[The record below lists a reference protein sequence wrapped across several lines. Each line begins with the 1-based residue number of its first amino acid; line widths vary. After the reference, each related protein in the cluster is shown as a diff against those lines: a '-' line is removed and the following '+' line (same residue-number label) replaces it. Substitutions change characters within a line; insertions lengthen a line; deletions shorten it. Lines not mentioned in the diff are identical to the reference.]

1 MTIITIVIDEK
12 GDVTIDVE
20 SFTGMGSQV
29 SRRSQTTEL
38 FGQVSMLS

>member
-20 SFTGMGSQV
+20 SFTGMGSQ
-29 SRRSQTTEL
+29 TTEAIRAG
-38 FGQVSMLS
+38 FDAAIGGN